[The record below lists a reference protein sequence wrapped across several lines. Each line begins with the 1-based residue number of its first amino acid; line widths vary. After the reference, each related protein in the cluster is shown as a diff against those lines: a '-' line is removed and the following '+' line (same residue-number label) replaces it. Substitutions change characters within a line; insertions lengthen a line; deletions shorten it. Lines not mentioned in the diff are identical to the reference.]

1 MPDWRSKDHPR
12 VQTSCVSF
20 GLFLALTVL
29 VDQYTSRHVIH
40 AVGPVYTVR
49 GKEEKATQLTSCYKT
64 SLDLAA
70 ENGIRH
76 IVSMDLFLFHWAYI
90 CTLKFQA
97 FPSISTGIYSYPIV
111 DATRI
116 ALNTARVFL
125 DSEQGN
131 KVRVAFTRLRFS
143 NSLECSH
150 SCLYYSLKE
159 LYLWSGATRIKLYMS
174 T

>member
-20 GLFLALTVL
+20 GLFLDLTVL

-76 IVSMDLFLFHWAYI
+76 IVSMDLFLFH
-90 CTLKFQA
+90 
-97 FPSISTGIYSYPIV
+97 
-111 DATRI
+111 
-116 ALNTARVFL
+116 
-125 DSEQGN
+125 
-131 KVRVAFTRLRFS
+131 
-143 NSLECSH
+143 
-150 SCLYYSLKE
+150 
-159 LYLWSGATRIKLYMS
+159 
-174 T
+174 